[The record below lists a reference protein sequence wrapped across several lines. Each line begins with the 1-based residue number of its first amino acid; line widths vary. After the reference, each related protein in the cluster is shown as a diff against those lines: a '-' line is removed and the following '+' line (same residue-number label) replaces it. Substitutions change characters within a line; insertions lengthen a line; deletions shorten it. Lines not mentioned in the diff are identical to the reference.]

1 MPSSLSKNQMPAGVS
16 AEEADLLQRSKK
28 KTKRGLFERDN
39 DPIDMEEE
47 DPANPMPKESKT
59 GKEQVNRNNKYVKA
73 PAISFKRA
81 LTGMRHKEV
90 VKLTMSR
97 MMKPGNKKTKTQTVR
112 WSS

>member
-1 MPSSLSKNQMPAGVS
+1 MLSSLSKNQMSAGVS
-16 AEEADLLQRSKK
+16 AEEVDLLQRSKK

-39 DPIDMEEE
+39 DPMDMEEE
-47 DPANPMPKESKT
+47 DPANSMP
-59 GKEQVNRNNKYVKA
+59 EQVDQNNKYVKG